1 MLETLEPATQELST
15 GENVDLQSEVTM
27 LDAIKHLIQVNAIP
41 LSTSKT
47 VRFTY
52 VAQSSEA
59 YPYMKTALEK
69 KMIGSTTNPETL
81 ISCDVYM
88 VMKGLAEG
96 RTVTRTSDVKADY
109 WKAATQREE
118 LNGCLKGARLTV
130 ANL

>member
-1 MLETLEPATQELST
+1 
-15 GENVDLQSEVTM
+15 M

-88 VMKGLAEG
+88 VMKGLAEE